1 VHDRPAF
8 PPYDVG
14 VVAMTGL
21 EPAASQFQRGKRPP
35 SLRQWLAPAIPGN
48 RLVGWLAPLAVT
60 LFAGVLRFYNLSKP
74 RAVIFDETYYAK
86 DAYALLKF
94 GYEHNT
100 AKNADKLLL
109 QHPANTHIWA
119 DGGSFV
125 AHPPAGK
132 WLIAIGE
139 SMFGMTPFGW
149 RFSAALIGTLSVL
162 ILARVARRMTRS
174 TLLGCAAGLLL
185 AVDGMHLVTSRTAIL
200 DIFVM
205 FWILAG
211 FACLVID
218 RDRTRAALARKIGE
232 TGNEREIGP
241 FVMHWWRIAAGLCL
255 GTAVATKWTGIYYI
269 AAFGLMALIWDI
281 GARRAAGV
289 RQPYAGGFALDAV
302 PAFLSLVVL
311 SGITY
316 LTWWSGWIFNA
327 GGWNHPKTAGNPI
340 STFVQAMPK
349 LLEYHRQ
356 MWHFHTTLTVKHSY
370 QSWPW
375 NWMVLKRPVA
385 FFYTEPSGCGATKC
399 SREVLSIGTPAIW
412 WVSIVTLLVMV
423 GWWLVQRDWRAGAI
437 VAGFL
442 AGWVPWF
449 YFGFGHRTMFLF
461 YATPMLPF
469 MVLSIVLVIGMI
481 VGQADALPA
490 RRVLGAAAAGA
501 YVLIVLA
508 NFYYLY
514 PVLTGK
520 IIPYDAWHARM
531 WFDSWI

>member
-1 VHDRPAF
+1 MHNRPGI

-21 EPAASQFQRGKRPP
+21 EPASRSQRDGRPP
-35 SLRQWLAPAIPGN
+35 SLRQWMASAIPGS
-48 RLVGWLAPLAVT
+48 RLMGWLGPLLVT
-60 LFAGVLRFYNLSKP
+60 LFAGVLRFYDLSKP

-100 AKNADKLLL
+100 VKNADSLLL
-109 QHPANTHIWA
+109 QHPPNLDIWA
-119 DGGSFV
+119 NGGSFV

-139 SMFGMTPFGW
+139 WMFGMTPFGW
-149 RFSAALIGTLSVL
+149 RFASAVIGTLSVL

-174 TLLGCAAGLLL
+174 TLLGTAAGLLL
-185 AVDGMHLVTSRTAIL
+185 ALDGMQLVTSRTAIL

-218 RDRTRAALARKIGE
+218 RDRTRAALAAKVME
-232 TGNEREIGP
+232 TGNESELGP
-241 FVMHWWRIAAGLCL
+241 FVMHWWRLAAGLCL

-269 AAFGLMALIWDI
+269 AAFGIMVLIWDI
-281 GARRAAGV
+281 GARRAAGI
-289 RQPYAGGFALDAV
+289 RQPYAGGFLLDAV
-302 PAFLSLVVL
+302 PAFVSLVVV
-311 SGITY
+311 SGVTY
-316 LTWWSGWIFNA
+316 LAWWSGWIFNA
-327 GGWNHPKTAGNPI
+327 GGWGRGRVSGNPI
-340 STFVQAMPK
+340 TAFFQAMPR
-349 LLEYHRQ
+349 LWDYHQQ
-356 MWHFHTTLTVKHSY
+356 MWHFHTTLTVKHDY

-375 NWMVLKRPVA
+375 NWMFLKRPVA
-385 FFYTEPSGCGATKC
+385 FYYNEPTGCGASKC
-399 SREVLSIGTPAIW
+399 SREVLGIGTPAIW
-412 WVSIVTLLVMV
+412 WISIITLLVIT
-423 GWWLVQRDWRAGAI
+423 GWWLVQRDWRAGAT

-442 AGWVPWF
+442 AGWLPWF

-469 MVLSIVLVIGMI
+469 MVLSIVLVMGMLIGP
-481 VGQADALPA
+481 ADTVPM
-490 RRVLGAAAAGA
+490 RRVFGAAACGA
-501 YVLIVLA
+501 YVLLVLA
-508 NFYYLY
+508 NFYFLY
-514 PVLTGK
+514 PILTGQ
-520 IIPYDAWHARM
+520 ILPYDAWHSRM

>member
-1 VHDRPAF
+1 MHDRASF
-8 PPYDVG
+8 PPYDVR

-21 EPAASQFQRGKRPP
+21 EPAPRSERDKRPP
-35 SLRQWLAPAIPGN
+35 SLRQWLAPTIPGN
-48 RLVGWLAPLAVT
+48 RLLGWLGPLAVT
-60 LFAGVLRFYNLSKP
+60 LFAGVLRFYDLGKP

-109 QHPANTHIWA
+109 QNPPNHHIWI

-139 SMFGMTPFGW
+139 WLFGMTPFGW

-174 TLLGCAAGLLL
+174 TLLGTAAGLLL
-185 AVDGMHLVTSRTAIL
+185 ALDGMHLVTSRTAIL

-218 RDRTRAALARKIGE
+218 RDRTRGALARKVME
-232 TGNEREIGP
+232 SGNDSEIGP
-241 FVMHWWRIAAGLCL
+241 FVMHWWRVAAGLCL
-255 GTAVATKWTGIYYI
+255 GTAVATKWTGVYYI
-269 AAFGLMALIWDI
+269 AAFGVMVLIWDI

-289 RQPYAGGFALDAV
+289 RRPYAGGFLLDAV

-316 LTWWSGWIFNA
+316 LSWWSGWVFNA
-327 GGWNHPKTAGNPI
+327 GGWGRGRVAGNPI
-340 STFVQAMPK
+340 TAFVQAMPR
-349 LLEYHRQ
+349 LWSYHQQ
-356 MWHFHTTLTVKHSY
+356 MWHFHTTLTVKHDY

-375 NWMVLKRPVA
+375 NWLILKRPVA

-399 SREVLSIGTPAIW
+399 SREVLGIGTPAIW
-412 WVSIVTLLVMV
+412 WVSIVTLCVIA
-423 GWWLVQRDWRAGAI
+423 GWWLVQRDWRAGATL
-437 VAGFL
+437 VGFM
-442 AGWVPWF
+442 AGWLPWF

-469 MVLSIVLVIGMI
+469 MVLSIVLVMGMI
-481 VGQADALPA
+481 IGSADAMPI
-490 RRVLGAAAAGA
+490 RRISGAAVSGA
-501 YVLIVLA
+501 YVFLVLI

-514 PVLTGK
+514 PVLAARILTYSAW
-520 IIPYDAWHARM
+520 YDRM
-531 WFDSWI
+531 WFGSWI

>member
-1 VHDRPAF
+1 
-8 PPYDVG
+8 
-14 VVAMTGL
+14 MTGL

-232 TGNEREIGP
+232 TGNERDIGP

-316 LTWWSGWIFNA
+316 LSWWSGWIFNA

-349 LLEYHRQ
+349 LLAYHRQ

>member
-1 VHDRPAF
+1 
-8 PPYDVG
+8 
-14 VVAMTGL
+14 MTGL

-218 RDRTRAALARKIGE
+218 RDRTRAALARKISE

-289 RQPYAGGFALDAV
+289 RQPYAGGIALDAV

>member
-1 VHDRPAF
+1 
-8 PPYDVG
+8 
-14 VVAMTGL
+14 MTGL

-232 TGNEREIGP
+232 TGNERDIGP

-289 RQPYAGGFALDAV
+289 RQAYAGGFALDAV

-316 LTWWSGWIFNA
+316 LSWWSGWIFNA

>member
-232 TGNEREIGP
+232 TGNESELGP

>member
-1 VHDRPAF
+1 
-8 PPYDVG
+8 
-14 VVAMTGL
+14 
-21 EPAASQFQRGKRPP
+21 
-35 SLRQWLAPAIPGN
+35 
-48 RLVGWLAPLAVT
+48 
-60 LFAGVLRFYNLSKP
+60 
-74 RAVIFDETYYAK
+74 
-86 DAYALLKF
+86 
-94 GYEHNT
+94 
-100 AKNADKLLL
+100 
-109 QHPANTHIWA
+109 
-119 DGGSFV
+119 
-125 AHPPAGK
+125 
-132 WLIAIGE
+132 
-139 SMFGMTPFGW
+139 
-149 RFSAALIGTLSVL
+149 
-162 ILARVARRMTRS
+162 VARRMTRS

-218 RDRTRAALARKIGE
+218 RDRTRAALARKISE